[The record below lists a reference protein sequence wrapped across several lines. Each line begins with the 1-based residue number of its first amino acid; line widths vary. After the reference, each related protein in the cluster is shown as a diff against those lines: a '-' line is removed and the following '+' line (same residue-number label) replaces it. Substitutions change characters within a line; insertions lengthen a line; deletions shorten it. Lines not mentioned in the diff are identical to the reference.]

1 MKRKPRQNQQGVAL
15 LMVLIALTILGTMTA
30 DLMESNEVYLS
41 TTVNARDAKKAEYM
55 AKSGVNLARLT
66 LTFKE
71 LLGNT
76 SMPFWQYADML
87 ISTITDKSGGILG
100 DLTGADL
107 SGAEGLGLVGI
118 GPDDEL
124 KVDIIDEDSKLN
136 INMANAI
143 TKGNSVERMVRQLS
157 SLMAPEEF
165 NYIFEGEVLGY
176 ELSTREDIICEIIDW
191 SDGNEDLCDM
201 SGNEDRSL
209 YTSLEP
215 PYERKNA
222 PFDSVQELFLVSGVS
237 DDFWSAF
244 ADPDPED
251 PKKRIMTVWG
261 KGRINVNT
269 APLLVLLPIVC
280 DLTTDAS
287 GVNACQDPAQI
298 ANIALIL
305 QMMQGLR
312 TLMPFSNYRDF
323 MDALQNPE
331 RIFLM
336 GVPGVV
342 IPPEKRSEA
351 RRMLTTSSTVFS
363 IYATATVGRV
373 TKRIHVVVD
382 TANDVTLDLPDEQKA
397 TTSGGKVLY
406 YRME

>member
-1 MKRKPRQNQQGVAL
+1 MTRKPRQSQQGVAL

-30 DLMESNEVYLS
+30 DLMESNEVYLA
-41 TTVNARDAKKAEYM
+41 TAVNARDAKKAEYM

-66 LTFKE
+66 LTFRE

-76 SMPFWQYADML
+76 SMPFWQYTDML
-87 ISTITDKSGGILG
+87 ISTITDQSGGILG

-118 GPDDEL
+118 GKDDEL
-124 KVDIIDEDSKLN
+124 KVDVIDEESKLN
-136 INMANAI
+136 INISNAI
-143 TKGNSVERMVRQLS
+143 TKGNSAQRMVRQLAA
-157 SLMAPEEF
+157 LFAPNEF
-165 NYIFEGEVLGY
+165 DYIFEEKVLAD
-176 ELSTREDIICEIIDW
+176 ELSTREEIICEIIDW
-191 SDGNEDLCDM
+191 TDANEDLCDL

-222 PFDSVQELFLVSGVS
+222 PFDSVQELFFVSGVS

-244 ADPDPED
+244 VDPNPED
-251 PKKRIMTVWG
+251 PKKRIMTIWG
-261 KGRINVNT
+261 KGRVNVNT
-269 APLLVLLPIVC
+269 APIMVLLPIVC

-287 GVNACQDPAQI
+287 GVNACQDLAQL
-298 ANIALIL
+298 ANILMIL
-305 QMMQGLR
+305 QMMQGIR
-312 TLMPFSNYRDF
+312 TLMPFNSYREF
-323 MDALQNPE
+323 IQALENPE

-336 GVPGVV
+336 GIPGVV
-342 IPPEKRSEA
+342 FPPEKRSEA
-351 RRMLTTSSTVFS
+351 RKTLTTHSTVFS

-373 TKRIHVVVD
+373 TKRIQVVVD
-382 TANDVTLDLPDEQKA
+382 MSNEVTLDLPDEQKA